1 MEKKVLSE
9 IMQLFNDN
17 CLKVLPTIPDNNIDL
32 IITSPPYDNM
42 RDYNNSSI
50 WTFDIFKNIAN
61 QLQRVLK
68 DGGVIVWI
76 VNDTTIKGSETG
88 TSFKQALYFKEIGL
102 NLHDTMIWQKE
113 SNPFTH
119 KNRYIN
125 VFEYMFVFSKG
136 KPKTTNLIKDRK
148 NKYGGTKIHGTQ
160 REKDGNV
167 RLPTRMGKEIKEYGS
182 RFNVWQINSE
192 KQNKTG
198 HPAVFPIN
206 LIQDH
211 IKTWSNENDIVLD
224 CFMGSGTTGLACK
237 NLNRDFIG
245 IEIDNEYFDIAKQRI
260 ESTLF

>member
-1 MEKKVLSE
+1 
-9 IMQLFNDN
+9 MQLFNDD
-17 CLKVLPTIPDNNIDL
+17 CLKVLPTLPENSVDL

-42 RDYNNSSI
+42 REYNKSST
-50 WTFDIFKNIAN
+50 WNFDVFKNIAKE
-61 QLQRVLK
+61 LQRVLK

-113 SNPFTH
+113 TNPFTH

-245 IEIDNEYFDIAKQRI
+245 IEIDNQYFDIAKNRI
-260 ESTLF
+260 ESTNQTLF